1 MISEEQIKHLAK
13 LAKIELSSKE
23 IKIFQKQLKKVFDY
37 VGQLNSIKIKD
48 KGKLQSICSEFREDE
63 PKQSLRELRNELLKA
78 SYYKKGDYFEVP
90 GIFDEN

>member
-37 VGQLNSIKIKD
+37 EIKD